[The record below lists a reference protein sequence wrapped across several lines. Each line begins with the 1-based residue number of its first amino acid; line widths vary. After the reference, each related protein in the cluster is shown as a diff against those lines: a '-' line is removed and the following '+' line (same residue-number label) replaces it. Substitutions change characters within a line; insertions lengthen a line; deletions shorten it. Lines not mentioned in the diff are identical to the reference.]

1 MDSLP
6 ETWVLGEGKT
16 RPQEALKGGRSYSWL
31 ASNVGLALLEHFI
44 FYNSCKV
51 SLFTHDIF
59 K

>member
-6 ETWVLGEGKT
+6 ETWVLLREGKT

-31 ASNVGLALLEHFI
+31 ASIVYIGLALLEHFI

-51 SLFTHDIF
+51 SLYS
-59 K
+59 